1 MTLCKKNKNKT
12 VVLTCTALSLV
23 ACQHTTI
30 TAHDFSVLDSVEY
43 RCDEQVYIQKQRL
56 DEQSIRLKIA
66 DQLFDLTA
74 FDAPDK
80 SQKYYSSEQ
89 GLQPEHGLLWIES
102 EQTAML
108 KSLMLDH
115 TIKIDDYPVIYQ
127 CQQGV

>member
-1 MTLCKKNKNKT
+1 MSQLK
-12 VVLTCTALSLV
+12 VLLICVGAILS
-23 ACQHTTI
+23 ACQQNTLLEN
-30 TAHDFSVLDSVEY
+30 AQPQVDSLQY

-89 GLQPEHGLLWIES
+89 GLQSEHGLLWIES
-102 EQTAML
+102 EQTATL